1 MMVKTMGIQLHSRA
15 RLAEN
20 VWVKTTGYNSGGRI
34 GRVE

>member
-1 MMVKTMGIQLHSRA
+1 MGMQLHSRV

-20 VWVKTTGYNSGGRI
+20 VWAKNYRLNSGGCM